1 MAKKQAS
8 PRQPDWNDALDT
20 DGDMTVPVEEQAFLL
35 PDDWDPFTHTD
46 GRDPDDPI
54 IEDED

>member
-1 MAKKQAS
+1 MAKKEVA
-8 PRQPDWNDALDT
+8 PRTPSWDDALDT

-46 GRDPDDPI
+46 GRDLDDPI